1 MCPPHILIAL
11 VLTRKRLPHYSSHG
25 LLAARTAGEGGPKS
39 LNLPM
44 HRLGVTLEIR
54 APVEDEFGAA
64 FGPDANPLVWLC

>member
-11 VLTRKRLPHYSSHG
+11 ILAGKRLPHYSSHG

-44 HRLGVTLEIR
+44 HRLAVTLEIR

>member
-1 MCPPHILIAL
+1 MNPPHMLIAL
-11 VLTRKRLPHYSSHG
+11 VLARKRLPHYSSHG

-44 HRLGVTLEIR
+44 HRLAVTLEIR